1 MGIKTAKLFKK
12 HILSKQQVKMSRA
25 SFDKTAMLYNF
36 LEKYIWED
44 YTVICEIID
53 EYLTFQPE
61 EKIIDVG
68 GGTGLIAKVLR
79 SKRQTDDIMI
89 IDLSRSMLQKVK
101 DSTLSVVQGD
111 VTTIPL
117 RDETFTLAIL
127 VNTIHHIDET
137 KQPVVMREVFRILK
151 KQGRMFI
158 IEISHPNTFFSNLFI
173 KIEKM
178 LVGKTYHLTAD
189 KMQLTIQEAG
199 FHEIK
204 VFSPKKYP
212 HRYIIT
218 AVK

>member
-1 MGIKTAKLFKK
+1 MT
-12 HILSKQQVKMSRA
+12 RA

-36 LEKYIWED
+36 VEKHICDDYSSACYI
-44 YTVICEIID
+44 IN
-53 EYLTFQPE
+53 EYLILEPG

-68 GGTGLIAKVLR
+68 GGTGLVAKVLR
-79 SKRQTDDIMI
+79 SKKQNDDIMV

-101 DSTLSVVQGD
+101 DSTLSVIQGD

-127 VNTIHHIDET
+127 INTIHHIDET
-137 KQPVVMREVFRILK
+137 KQQVVMREVFRILK
-151 KQGRMFI
+151 KQGRIFI

-173 KIEKM
+173 KIEKI

-189 KMQLTIQEAG
+189 KMQRITQEAG
-199 FHEIK
+199 FHKIK

-212 HRYIIT
+212 YRYVTT